1 MAAYVGIMA
10 TEAEID
16 QKSGANVS
24 AAFIADMKTQAAL
37 FAENRINVISRKNYS
52 DSFGSLNVDVKSLLS
67 DAVSSW
73 VAMQAIQYDMSG
85 YTSRAE
91 AQTML
96 DVNYTIWIDAINL
109 LAEEDSRNFINGE

>member
-1 MAAYVGIMA
+1 MAFTGIMT
-10 TEAEID
+10 TEAEIN
-16 QKSGANVS
+16 QKTGANVS
-24 AAFIADMKTQAAL
+24 LAYTDTMKTQAVL
-37 FAENRINVISRKNYS
+37 FAENRINVITGVNYS
-52 DSFGSLNVDVKSLLS
+52 DSFGALNVDVKSFLS

-96 DVNYTIWIDAINL
+96 DVHYTIWNDAVRL
-109 LAEEDSRNFINGE
+109 LKEKKATDFITGA